1 MLFWHLNQFLWLPA
15 SLCTHLNR
23 FSRTCAVLLVA
34 EDTGNKTCKP
44 QDILTSSLSHYHF
57 PTLSHC
63 HCVFSYAY
71 KSLRILAK
79 GADACVRSDGERLAK
94 SGESLAGLPC
104 CALLCCGPACQ
115 CRQSASLASDT
126 AGSTGRSGR
135 DNATLVS
142 SPNCQIMSPKDTR
155 RYSKEKLSP
164 ALFCKLS
171 PRKPAGS
178 QELGAVKFARGG
190 AARLVTI
197 SAGRPEAAS
206 STPSQPGHTFHY
218 HALSTD
224 VWSAEEEKNRKGRG
238 WKYFE
243 KENIWAAGREAASS
257 AARTHLSLSCTI
269 NNQFLLRCHRHFLC
283 LIHFEHN

>member
-1 MLFWHLNQFLWLPA
+1 MRASGVMVSDLQNPA
-15 SLCTHLNR
+15 RVWPVCH
-23 FSRTCAVLLVA
+23 AVLCPAVALV
-34 EDTGNKTCKP
+34 
-44 QDILTSSLSHYHF
+44 S
-57 PTLSHC
+57 
-63 HCVFSYAY
+63 
-71 KSLRILAK
+71 
-79 GADACVRSDGERLAK
+79 
-94 SGESLAGLPC
+94 AGSQP
-104 CALLCCGPACQ
+104 
-115 CRQSASLASDT
+115 LASDT

-178 QELGAVKFARGG
+178 WELGAVKFARGG

-238 WKYFE
+238 
-243 KENIWAAGREAASS
+243 
-257 AARTHLSLSCTI
+257 
-269 NNQFLLRCHRHFLC
+269 
-283 LIHFEHN
+283 

>member
-1 MLFWHLNQFLWLPA
+1 MRASGVMVSDLQNPA
-15 SLCTHLNR
+15 RVRPVCHPVLCP
-23 FSRTCAVLLVA
+23 AVALV
-34 EDTGNKTCKP
+34 
-44 QDILTSSLSHYHF
+44 S
-57 PTLSHC
+57 
-63 HCVFSYAY
+63 
-71 KSLRILAK
+71 
-79 GADACVRSDGERLAK
+79 
-94 SGESLAGLPC
+94 AGSQP
-104 CALLCCGPACQ
+104 
-115 CRQSASLASDT
+115 LASDT

-178 QELGAVKFARGG
+178 WELGAVKFARGG

-224 VWSAEEEKNRKGRG
+224 VWSAEEEKNRKGKG
-238 WKYFE
+238 GKYFE